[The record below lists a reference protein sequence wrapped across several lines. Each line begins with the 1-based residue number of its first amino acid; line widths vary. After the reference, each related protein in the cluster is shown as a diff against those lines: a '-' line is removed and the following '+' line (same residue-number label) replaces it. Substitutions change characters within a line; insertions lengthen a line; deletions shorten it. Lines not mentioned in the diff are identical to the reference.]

1 METARDL
8 FEHQLCVLYDAESKA
23 IRSLS
28 RMALRCTDPELVQV
42 YEDYG
47 VVAQKRL
54 DRLDEVFALLG
65 LKPQRIPCAGMNGL
79 IEEFS
84 DFLET
89 RPEPAVLDAFA
100 VESARRVER
109 YEVCAYQAL
118 ITLAVALRLD
128 EVTELLLKSLGSHNT
143 AGGGFKALTINLPE
157 KLIPAEDS
165 LPAQ

>member
-23 IRSLS
+23 IRSLG
-28 RMALRCTDPELVQV
+28 RMAIRCTDPELVQV
-42 YEDYG
+42 YEDYQ

-143 AGGGFKALTINLPE
+143 AGGGFKALTINLTE

-165 LPAQ
+165 QPVQ